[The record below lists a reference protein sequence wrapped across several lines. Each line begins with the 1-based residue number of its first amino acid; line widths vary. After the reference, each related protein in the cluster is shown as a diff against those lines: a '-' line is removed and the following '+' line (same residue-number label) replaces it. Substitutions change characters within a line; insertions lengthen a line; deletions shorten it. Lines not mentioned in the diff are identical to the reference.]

1 MSNWDT
7 EYETEHMSGNVSEL
21 SDAVVGH
28 RIVKAERTD
37 NDRWYSGGLEITL
50 DNGKKVVLRNTS
62 DCCAYTDLDD
72 FWLNPELVDHMIMG
86 VTTDDRFYV
95 WHIYADMGDILKLT
109 VAWSS
114 GNTGYYG
121 FGFDIRVE
129 DVAPPAT
136 DFEKSTVPFWYES

>member
-95 WHIYADMGDILKLT
+95 WHIYEAHCSMVFRQHWILWLR
-109 VAWSS
+109 
-114 GNTGYYG
+114 
-121 FGFDIRVE
+121 F
-129 DVAPPAT
+129 
-136 DFEKSTVPFWYES
+136 